1 MKKLYYL
8 AILLIGVEFG
18 LFAQISCNCQEN
30 LQKMIQKTEL
40 NYAGFPSK
48 VSAKK
53 GVVYEKLKTS
63 LLEKTKQEINPK
75 ACFGILKQYV
85 RFFKDKHFSFSY
97 REKSANDSV
106 VLSIPKSFVNKFNLW
121 EGVWIN
127 EDSTTKI
134 AIVNTAPNVYKAL
147 KLEGKDSYP
156 KGFVYFTLV
165 KKNQH
170 WYAELFDTFMS
181 NDIPVSTKGN
191 LLFIW
196 NFNIWAR
203 IAPQKASIEEIKELS
218 TWRNHQQGVHFESL
232 NKDFFY
238 IRIPSFGNNDGYIQ
252 SLVAQYHQDIIKHPY
267 LILDL
272 RGNGG
277 GESGWVHLLPYL
289 MTNPIRQE
297 KSQLRVSPENVIHK
311 RNDLSGYV
319 TQELPKEYLKYFP
332 DTIMQA
338 YRQAYEELPKTTK
351 KFYSIPSVQFPLD
364 SVSQKP
370 KKVAVLFDELCGSST
385 EYFFYLLK
393 QSSKVVTY
401 GQHTLGMMDY
411 EGMSNRTELPY
422 RNYYL
427 YIPISQSSWT
437 IKHPIDETGF
447 SPQVILHDPKKYWI
461 EKAMK
466 DLPKR

>member
-1 MKKLYYL
+1 MKKLFYL
-8 AILLIGVEFG
+8 TLLLFGFEFG
-18 LFAQISCNCQEN
+18 IDAQVSCNCTEN
-30 LQKMIQKTEL
+30 LQMMIQKTEL

-48 VSAKK
+48 VSGEK
-53 GVVYEKLKTS
+53 GRGYQKLKTS
-63 LLEKTKQEINPK
+63 LLSKSTHETNPK
-75 ACFGILKQYV
+75 ACFSILRQYV
-85 RFFKDKHFSFSY
+85 RFFKDKHFSFSF

-106 VLSIPKSFVNKFNLW
+106 VLPIPKTFAKKSDLW
-121 EGVWIN
+121 EGTWIN

-134 AIVNTAPNVYKAL
+134 VIVNTAPNVYKAL
-147 KLEGKDSYP
+147 KLESKDGYP
-156 KGFVYFTLV
+156 KGFVYFTLL
-165 KKNQH
+165 KKNQQ
-170 WYAELFDTFMS
+170 WYAQLFDTFMS
-181 NDIPVSTKGN
+181 NDIPVSNKGN
-191 LLFIW
+191 LLYIW

-203 IAPQKASIEEIKELS
+203 IAPQKASSEEIKELS

-238 IRIPSFGNNDGYIQ
+238 IRIPSFGNNDGFIQ
-252 SLVAQYHQDIIKHPY
+252 SLVAQHHQAIISHPY
-267 LILDL
+267 LIIDL

-297 KSQLRVSPENVIHK
+297 KSQLRVSPENVMHK

-338 YRQAYEELPKTTK
+338 YRQAYEELPKTTE

-364 SVSQKP
+364 SVSKYPQ
-370 KKVAVLFDELCGSST
+370 KVAVLFDELCGSST

-401 GQHTLGMMDY
+401 GQHTVGMMDY

-422 RNYYL
+422 QNYYL

-437 IKHPIDETGF
+437 VKHPIDETGF
-447 SPQVILHDPKKYWI
+447 HPQVILRSPKQYWI
-461 EKAMK
+461 EAVIK
-466 DLPKR
+466 DLPRR